1 MEAPRLKLFRRH
13 SADCD
18 HKPPYPKEFRIYE
31 ADVQK
36 RKGQKPVEDCN
47 CVISA
52 EGTLVKPDGRKEY
65 LRPKATGQHTWT
77 GAHQVADQWQQWG
90 GTQSPVEEY
99 TNPVE
104 ELVTMEAAAN
114 EFPGV
119 KANQKVSEDT
129 VNSNESLVNDRLL
142 PFAFNKGITH
152 IQQMDNAQIWSDF
165 RSSWTSHHIHV
176 KAPNLPLHQST
187 ENRFVEHDQEHGSL
201 LYRSFLVVVRIGR
214 PKIAVWLSTLAS
226 NRNSRSRTKS
236 LITCICLPREIS
248 A

>member
-31 ADVQK
+31 ADLQK

-114 EFPGV
+114 EFLGV

-165 RSSWTSHHIHV
+165 RSSWTNHHIHV
-176 KAPNLPLHQST
+176 KAPNLLLHQST
-187 ENRFVEHDQEHGSL
+187 ENRL
-201 LYRSFLVVVRIGR
+201 LSMTRNMVRFFIGR
-214 PKIAVWLSTLAS
+214 SWLSSELGVQRLRFGYPHLRQTETAVLGRRA
-226 NRNSRSRTKS
+226 
-236 LITCICLPREIS
+236 
-248 A
+248 